1 MWMLQELGGVQRSV
15 SSPKHLHR
23 SPFQCLHV
31 GRVASAQ
38 AALRQSVQEG
48 GRCLRSASKSCEVH
62 QAEKKHQAETNPRKT
77 RQKHPQKAPGRNAL
91 TKHPLISPLISPP
104 DFTHPPLAT
113 RWRST
118 WSESIFPTDSRAGV
132 NFSGADVGTEVQTQV
147 STQQHIGASKQHVA

>member
-48 GRCLRSASKSCEVH
+48 ERCLRSASKSCEV
-62 QAEKKHQAETNPRKT
+62 HQAETNPRKT

-113 RWRST
+113 SWRST
-118 WSESIFPTDSRAGV
+118 WSESIFSDRQQGGREL
-132 NFSGADVGTEVQTQV
+132 FRGRCWYR
-147 STQQHIGASKQHVA
+147 STNTSKYTTTYWCL